1 MRKLIY
7 ISLLL
12 FCGIAFSQSK
22 IRKADKLFVTHNFS
36 EAALIYEEYIDKN
49 PNASA
54 DRSLLIKA
62 ADAFY
67 FVNDHRKAA
76 MYYKKAYAIGASLQ
90 QPYLSRYV
98 RSLRGIREY
107 DQANQIHLTYLDT
120 QGDRMEIDKF
130 KREIEAFKKL
140 SESERESRFT
150 IFNLEANSEYSDF
163 GTVFFNERVVFSSA
177 RTAGGMIKEIYEW
190 NNQPY
195 LSLFVADR
203 SEHGELSNIQPLSA
217 DITSNYHDA
226 TFSFSPNGESVY
238 FASSNQKNRKKM
250 ILDKSRKNNFKL
262 YKANVVDG
270 KLTGREEL
278 FFNSND
284 YSIGHPN
291 ISPDGKY
298 LFFAANMPG
307 GFGDADIYYCEIY
320 EDGMLSEPRNAGA
333 NINTSGNDF
342 FPFFSSENKLY
353 FSSNGHMGFGG
364 LDIYESE
371 FTPETGFSK
380 AVNLGKVVNTAYD
393 DFAMVFYKDNKNG
406 YFSSNRPQG
415 KGDDDLYAFFRK
427 PEPCDQHIV
436 GTVKDKSNGENLSE
450 VKIAVKDS
458 LNNIVYEL
466 FTDEEG
472 KYEVKIPCNQTVT
485 LMFSKDKYIDKSV
498 VQEIGEVDGEEITLD
513 IELDKLE
520 DLIIKDDKTGIERIN
535 LKPIYFE
542 FNKWDITPEAELVLE
557 KAIEVMT
564 IFPDMVIK
572 IESHTDSRGRDSYNL
587 ELSDKRAKSTQAYL
601 YSKGIAQE
609 RIESAIGYGESRLLN
624 KCRDGVKCTDE
635 EHDLNRRSDFVII
648 KR

>member
-1 MRKLIY
+1 MKKLIY

-12 FCGIAFSQSK
+12 SCAAVFSQSK
-22 IRKADKLFVTHNFS
+22 IRKADKLFETHNFL
-36 EAALIYEEYIDKN
+36 EAAHMYEEHIEAN
-49 PNASA
+49 PNANA
-54 DRSLLIKA
+54 DKSLLLKA
-62 ADAFY
+62 GDAFY
-67 FVNDHRKAA
+67 FINEHRKASV
-76 MYYKKAYAIGASLQ
+76 YYRNAYAISSSLQ

-107 DQANQIHLTYLDT
+107 NQADQIHLKYLET
-120 QGDRMEIDKF
+120 QGDRMEIEKY
-130 KREIEAFKKL
+130 KRDIEAFKQL
-140 SESERESRFT
+140 LESDKEPRFT
-150 IFNLEANSEYSDF
+150 IFNLESNSEYSDF
-163 GTVFFNERVVFSSA
+163 GAVFFGERVVFSSA
-177 RTAGGMIKEIYEW
+177 RKESGVIKEIYEW
-190 NNQPY
+190 NQQPY

-203 SEHGELSNIQPLSA
+203 SAHGELSNIQPLSS
-217 DITSNYHDA
+217 DITSHYHDA
-226 TFSFSPNGESVY
+226 TFSFSPTGEVVY
-238 FASSNQKNRKKM
+238 FTSSNQKDGKKM
-250 ILDKSRKNNFKL
+250 ILNRSRKNNFKL
-262 YKANVVDG
+262 YKATMVDG
-270 KLTGREEL
+270 KLTGREEM

-284 YSIGHPN
+284 YSVGHPN

-298 LFFAANMPG
+298 LFFASDMPG

-364 LDIYESE
+364 LDMYESE
-371 FTPETGFSK
+371 FAPETGFSK
-380 AVNLGKVVNTAYD
+380 AVNLGKVVNTTYD

-415 KGDDDLYAFFRK
+415 KGDDDIYAFFRK
-427 PEPCDQHIV
+427 PKPCDQYIA
-436 GTVKDKSNGENLSE
+436 GTVKDKSSGNYLSE

-458 LNNIVYEL
+458 LNNVVYEL

-485 LMFSKDKYIDKSV
+485 VLFGKEKYVDKSV
-498 VQEIGEVDGEEITLD
+498 VQEIGEIDEEQITLD
-513 IELDKLE
+513 VALDKLD
-520 DLIIKDDKTGIERIN
+520 DLIVKDDKTGIEKIN

-587 ELSDKRAKSTQAYL
+587 ELSDKRDKSTQAYL

-609 RIESAIGYGESRLLN
+609 HIESAIGYGETRLLN